1 MKADG
6 IKAKGV
12 HYTPP
17 ELAEFLAEEV
27 AKCLSA
33 GESAMEF
40 LDPACGG
47 GALLL
52 ALSQA
57 VPRRVR
63 NRVAMYG
70 YETDGEA
77 LGRAA
82 GLLARAGVADVV
94 LQQRDFLAIEGI
106 DNDPRKGQRSLL
118 DDLEPAALRQFDA
131 VIANPPYVRTQV
143 LGAAAARQLARRF
156 GLTGRVD
163 LYHAFV
169 KAIASVLK
177 PGGVL
182 GLLTSNRFLTVESGA
197 ALRRLLRNEFDLE
210 AIYDLGDTKLFAA
223 AVLPVIVIARK
234 QVPVHGESAKVAGTL
249 RVPSAQSGAASG
261 RHTECA
267 CYFTGR
273 ERLRKQSA
281 SGASCVFDRVYECRG
296 NAKPSTPTHQCAGV
310 LDAFRDRDV
319 EGLVRTDAGTF
330 RIERGVLAA
339 ADNDDGWSLSTSD
352 YRQWLIR
359 VEAHRG
365 CSFDD
370 VANIRVGIKT
380 TADEVFIRDDWESL
394 PTRLQPE
401 AELLHP
407 LLTHVETERWVPT
420 SPTRKVLYTHAVAKG
435 KRIVIKLK
443 DYPKAGAYLES
454 HQERLSRRRYVI
466 EAGRQWYEIWVPHN
480 PLDWARPKIASPDI
494 SEEPRFCLDLSGAI
508 VNGDC
513 YWMTLRRGFTPDW
526 LLLLLAVAN
535 SSFVTRYYDI
545 VFHNKLY
552 AGRRRFMTQY
562 IKRFPLPH
570 LEAPVAQRIIQVVRE
585 RIAQNACD
593 EDRESEI
600 DELVWESFGLVEESC
615 R

>member
-27 AKCLSA
+27 VKCLSA
-33 GESAMEF
+33 DQSAMEI

-63 NRVAMYG
+63 NRVVMYG

-106 DNDPRKGQRSLL
+106 DNDPRRGQRSLL

-223 AVLPVIVIARK
+223 AVLPVMVIARK
-234 QVPVHGESAKVAGTL
+234 Q
-249 RVPSAQSGAASG
+249 RASG
-261 RHTECA
+261 T
-267 CYFTGR
+267 
-273 ERLRKQSA
+273 
-281 SGASCVFDRVYECRG
+281 SCVFDRVYECRG
-296 NAKPSTPTHQCAGV
+296 NAKPSTPTHECAGV
-310 LDAFRDRDV
+310 LDAFRDHDV
-319 EGLVRTDAGTF
+319 NGLVRTDTGTF

-339 ADNDDGWSLSTSD
+339 ADSDDGWSLSTSD
-352 YRQWLIR
+352 YRKWLIR
-359 VEAHRG
+359 VEAQRD

-435 KRIVIKLK
+435 KRVAIELK
-443 DYPKAGAYLES
+443 DYPGARAYLES
-454 HQERLSRRRYVI
+454 HKERLCGRKYVI
-466 EAGRQWYEIWVPHN
+466 EAGRQWYEIWVPHD
-480 PLDWARPKIASPDI
+480 PLEWKKPKIVSPDI
-494 SEEPRFCLDLSGAI
+494 AEEPRFCLDTSGAM

-562 IKRFPLPH
+562 IKKFPLPR

-585 RIAQNACD
+585 RIAQNARD